1 MKLLLAILCCMI
13 AIASNAQPPCAINL
27 SGTVQDGTQK
37 LPGAAVFIKGTDS
50 TSGADTAVIA
60 DANGF
65 FSIRNLCAGRYHVRI
80 SYVEHDTLQQILLIQ
95 QDTAIAFAL
104 YKKSNQLANVTVTT
118 NAAQRR
124 DQISTLANTDIK
136 GEQLFQ
142 TRGATLGES
151 LKGIAGLNSVQTGP
165 SISKPVIH
173 GLHSNRVL
181 ILNNGVRQEGQQ
193 WGAEHAP
200 EIDPFIASKIT
211 VIKGAASVRY
221 GSDALVGVVLLEPQ
235 PLAPKKLLEG
245 EVNIVGATNGKMG
258 VASAMLQGK
267 FGKKSEGLSWRA
279 QGTVKRAG
287 NFRAA
292 DYYLENTGLSEG
304 DFSLSTSYQRKYY
317 GIDIYYSEFHNKIGI
332 FSGSHVGNVKDL
344 DSAFARKVPITPS
357 YFTYKI
363 DRTYQ
368 NVTHDLLKAD
378 AHYNFTNGAKI
389 EAVFASQKNLRQEYD
404 IDYPYS
410 TDPAVL
416 NAPQIS
422 FQIKTQTLDLIYGQ
436 AHKNNF
442 EGSFGINSETQGN
455 VFKGIRYLVPN
466 FRNYSAGIFGIE
478 KWTKNNLT
486 FEAGARYDY
495 RWLRSYFL
503 NNNSLQT
510 YSNTTQYNNA
520 TATVGASY
528 RFSNQFSINGNIGS
542 AWRAPSISELYIN
555 GIHLSAASYERGD
568 STLKSERSY
577 NFTLSGKYESDKLG
591 GEIVLYDNII
601 NNFIYAKPSLQPIT
615 LISGTY
621 PYFKYTQANVDL
633 KGADVD
639 ITYKPVKQLSVES
652 KTSLLWA
659 WNKTEKDYLIF
670 MPANRFDNT
679 LKYTAEKIMGVTN
692 AYISLQNISVAKQN
706 RVPPNSDYVPPPAGY
721 SLFNANI
728 GFTKMFGKKALNID
742 LGAYNLTNVSYRDYL
757 NRFRYYTDDL
767 GLNIVLKT
775 QFSF

>member
-1 MKLLLAILCCMI
+1 MITLAL
-13 AIASNAQPPCAINL
+13 SAQPCRIALKGIVHDGSQTL
-27 SGTVQDGTQK
+27 AGATIFIGALDTTVISDKAGKFTI
-37 LPGAAVFIKGTDS
+37 P
-50 TSGADTAVIA
+50 
-60 DANGF
+60 
-65 FSIRNLCAGRYHVRI
+65 NLCAGTYNI
-80 SYVEHDTLQQILLIQ
+80 QITYIQHDTLQQVLTIF
-95 QDTAIAFAL
+95 QDTMVPFTVN
-104 YKKSNQLANVTVTT
+104 KKSNKLSNVTVTT
-118 NAAQRR
+118 TTAQKR
-124 DQISTLANTDIK
+124 DQIATLSTTDIK

-151 LKGIAGLNSVQTGP
+151 LKGIAGLNSIQTGP

-235 PLAPKKLLEG
+235 PLAPQKALEG
-245 EVNIVGATNGKMG
+245 EVNVVGATNGRMG

-267 FGKKSEGLSWRA
+267 FGKKLDGLSWRA
-279 QGTVKRAG
+279 QGTLKRTG
-287 NFRAA
+287 NFRTAN
-292 DYYLENTGLSEG
+292 YYLENTGLFEG
-304 DFSLSTSYQRKYY
+304 DYSLNAAYTKKNF
-317 GIDIYYSEFHNKIGI
+317 GAAVYYSEFHNKLGI
-332 FSGSHVGNVKDL
+332 FSGSHVGNANDL
-344 DSAFARKVPITPS
+344 DSAFARKIPITPS

-378 AHYNFTNGAKI
+378 AHYNFNNGSRL
-389 EAVFASQKNLRQEYD
+389 EAIFASQKNQRDEYD
-404 IDYPYS
+404 IDFPYS
-410 TDPAVL
+410 TDPTIL

-422 FQIKTQTLDLIYGQ
+422 FRIKTQTLDLVYEQ
-436 AHKNNF
+436 AHKKNF
-442 EGSFGINSETQGN
+442 EGSFGINTETQSN

-466 FRNYSAGIFGIE
+466 FRNYSGGVFGIE
-478 KWTKNNLT
+478 KWTKNKLT
-486 FEAGARYDY
+486 LEAGARYDY
-495 RWLRSYFL
+495 RWLRVYRI
-503 NNNSLQT
+503 NNTTVQT
-510 YSNTTQYNNA
+510 YHTTLQYKNA

-528 RFSNQFSINGNIGS
+528 RVGSRFSINANIGS
-542 AWRAPSISELYIN
+542 AWRAPSISELYID

-568 STLKSERSY
+568 STLQSERSY
-577 NFTLSGKYESDKLG
+577 NFTVSGKYESDKLG
-591 GEIVLYDNII
+591 AELVLYDNII

-621 PYFKYTQANVDL
+621 PYFKYTQANVNL
-633 KGADVD
+633 KGIDAD
-639 ITYKPVKQLSVES
+639 ITVKPTKQFSIES

-659 WNKTEKDYLIF
+659 WNRTIHDYLVF

-679 LKYTAEKIMGVTN
+679 VKYSSEKLMGLQN
-692 AYISLQNISVAKQN
+692 AYISLQNISVARQT
-706 RVPPNSDYVPPPAGY
+706 RVPPNSDYVAPPPGY

-728 GFTKMFGKKALNID
+728 GFIKMLGKKALNID

-757 NRFRYYTDDL
+757 NRFRYYADDI
-767 GLNIVLKT
+767 GINIVLKT
-775 QFSF
+775 RLSF